1 MWIVYA
7 LLAAVFFGARGIM
20 YQWTSQKNINRNLM
34 LFGVFF
40 VGFIISGFAM
50 MLLDQQW
57 YGWQDMLVGLT
68 LGLGSFVA
76 NAALHKGFSVG
87 KASLISILSGLP
99 PLFVVLLAFLF
110 WQETLTTQQLIGFI
124 IIFAG
129 LYTIRYSND
138 ISFSNLQGAQ
148 WGLLAALCFAFND
161 ILGKQSTR
169 LDADMFGTLTLMFGF
184 GSLLFAASWLKTR
197 KKMTEKM
204 NELSSNHPEI
214 KTWSDTKTFCC
225 GLVVGLTNVAGMMAI
240 LSAFAIG
247 TTGLVS
253 AISAMNILIILLYSR
268 IFLKESFSRQEIL
281 GLTTALVG
289 ILILRLSQ

>member
-1 MWIVYA
+1 MWIIYA
-7 LLAAVFFGARGIM
+7 LLAAAFFGARGIM

-40 VGFIISGFAM
+40 IGFIISANAM
-50 MLLDQQW
+50 YLLDQQW
-57 YGWQDMLVGLT
+57 NAWTDVLVGLA

-110 WQETLTTQQLIGFI
+110 WKETLTTQQLIGFI
-124 IIFAG
+124 VIFAG

-138 ISFSNLQGAQ
+138 ISFRNLQGAQ

-161 ILGKQSTR
+161 LLGKQSTR
-169 LDADMFGTLTLMFGF
+169 LDADIFATLTLMFGF
-184 GSLLFAASWLKTR
+184 GSFLFAASWLKNR
-197 KKMTEKM
+197 KFAI
-204 NELSSNHPEI
+204 NEDNDLRPR
-214 KTWSDTKTFCC
+214 WSDMKTFSC
-225 GLVVGLTNVAGMMAI
+225 GLVVGLTNVAGMIAI

-268 IFLKESFSRQEIL
+268 IFLKESFTAQEIL
-281 GLTTALVG
+281 GLTAALLG

>member
-1 MWIVYA
+1 MWIIYA
-7 LLAAVFFGARGIM
+7 LLAAAFFGARGIM

-40 VGFIISGFAM
+40 IGFIISANAM
-50 MLLDQQW
+50 YLLDQQW
-57 YGWQDMLVGLT
+57 NAWTDVLVGLA
-68 LGLGSFVA
+68 LGLGSFIA

-110 WQETLTTQQLIGFI
+110 WKETLTTQQLIGFI
-124 IIFAG
+124 VIFAG

-138 ISFSNLQGAQ
+138 ISFRNLQGAQ

-161 ILGKQSTR
+161 LLGKQSTR
-169 LDADMFGTLTLMFGF
+169 LDADIFATLTLMFGF
-184 GSLLFAASWLKTR
+184 GSFLFAASWLKNR
-197 KKMTEKM
+197 KFAI
-204 NELSSNHPEI
+204 NEDNDLRSR
-214 KTWSDTKTFCC
+214 WSDMKTFSC
-225 GLVVGLTNVAGMMAI
+225 GLVVGLTNVAGMIAI

-268 IFLKESFSRQEIL
+268 IFLKESFTAQEIL
-281 GLTTALVG
+281 GLTAALLG

>member
-1 MWIVYA
+1 MWIIYA
-7 LLAAVFFGARGIM
+7 LLAAVFFGVRGVM
-20 YQWTSQKNINRNLM
+20 YQWTSRKNLDRNLM

-40 VGFIISGFAM
+40 VGFIISITAM
-50 MLLDQQW
+50 LVLKQQW
-57 YGWQDMLVGLT
+57 YGWADISVGLA
-68 LGLGSFVA
+68 LGLGSFAA
-76 NAALHKGFSVG
+76 NAFLHKGFSVG
-87 KASLISILSGLP
+87 KASLISILAGLP

-110 WQETLTTQQLIGFI
+110 WNETLTTQQLIGFI
-124 IIFAG
+124 IIFVG

-148 WGLLAALCFAFND
+148 WGLLAALFFALND
-161 ILGKQSTR
+161 LLGKQSTR
-169 LDADMFGTLTLMFGF
+169 LDADMFATLTLMFGF
-184 GSLLFAASWLKTR
+184 GSALFAISWLKNR
-197 KKMTEKM
+197 QAIVTEENKPARW
-204 NELSSNHPEI
+204 SNM
-214 KTWSDTKTFCC
+214 KTFSC

-268 IFLKESFSRQEIL
+268 VFLKESFSRQEVL
-281 GLTTALVG
+281 GLTAALAG

>member
-1 MWIVYA
+1 MWITYA

-20 YQWTSQKNINRNLM
+20 YQWTSQRNINRNLM
-34 LFGVFF
+34 LFGVFS
-40 VGFIISGFAM
+40 VGFIISANAM
-50 MLLDQQW
+50 YLLDQQW
-57 YGWQDMLVGLT
+57 YGWQDILVGLT

-110 WQETLTTQQLIGFI
+110 WQETLTMQQLIGFI
-124 IIFAG
+124 VIFAG

-138 ISFSNLQGAQ
+138 ISFRNLQGAQ

-169 LDADMFGTLTLMFGF
+169 LEADMFGTLTLMFGF
-184 GSLLFAASWLKTR
+184 GSLLFAGSWLKNR
-197 KKMTEKM
+197 KPTVEET
-204 NELSSNHPEI
+204 NDPRPR
-214 KTWSDTKTFCC
+214 WSESKTFVC

-281 GLTTALVG
+281 GLTAALIG

>member
-1 MWIVYA
+1 MWIIYA

-20 YQWTSQKNINRNLM
+20 YQWTSRKNLDRNLM

-40 VGFIISGFAM
+40 VGFIISSAA
-50 MLLDQQW
+50 MLLLKQQW
-57 YGWQDMLVGLT
+57 YGWTDVSVGLA

-76 NAALHKGFSVG
+76 NASLHKGFSVG
-87 KASLISILSGLP
+87 KASLISILAGLP
-99 PLFVVLLAFLF
+99 PLFVVLLAFLL
-110 WQETLTTQQLIGFI
+110 WNETLTGVQLIGFI
-124 IIFAG
+124 IIFIG

-138 ISFSNLQGAQ
+138 ISFNNLQGAQ
-148 WGLLAALCFAFND
+148 WGLLAAVCFALND
-161 ILGKQSTR
+161 LLGKQSTR
-169 LDADMFGTLTLMFGF
+169 LDADMFATLTLMFGF
-184 GSLLFAASWLKTR
+184 GSLLFAISWLKSG
-197 KKMTEKM
+197 KMTISKD
-204 NELSSNHPEI
+204 NKPDR
-214 KTWSDTKTFCC
+214 WSAINTFSC

-247 TTGLVS
+247 NTGLVS

-281 GLTTALVG
+281 GLTAALAG

>member
-1 MWIVYA
+1 MWIIYA
-7 LLAAVFFGARGIM
+7 LLAATFFGARGIM
-20 YQWTSQKNINRNLM
+20 YQWTSQKNINRHLM

-40 VGFIISGFAM
+40 VGFIISASAM
-50 MLLDQQW
+50 YLLDQQW
-57 YGWQDMLVGLT
+57 YAWTDVLVGLA
-68 LGLGSFVA
+68 LGLGSFAA

-99 PLFVVLLAFLF
+99 PLFVVLLAFLL
-110 WQETLTTQQLIGFI
+110 WKETLTSQQLIGFI

-138 ISFSNLQGAQ
+138 ISFRNLQGAQ

-161 ILGKQSTR
+161 LLGKQSTR
-169 LDADMFGTLTLMFGF
+169 LDADMFATLTLMFGF
-184 GSLLFAASWLKTR
+184 GSFLFATSWLKNRQTSTAQDNDLR
-197 KKMTEKM
+197 PRW
-204 NELSSNHPEI
+204 SDI
-214 KTWSDTKTFCC
+214 KTFSC
-225 GLVVGLTNVAGMMAI
+225 GLAVGLTNVAGMMAI

-268 IFLKESFSRQEIL
+268 VFLKESFSHQEIL
-281 GLTTALVG
+281 GLTAAFLG
-289 ILILRLSQ
+289 ILILRLS